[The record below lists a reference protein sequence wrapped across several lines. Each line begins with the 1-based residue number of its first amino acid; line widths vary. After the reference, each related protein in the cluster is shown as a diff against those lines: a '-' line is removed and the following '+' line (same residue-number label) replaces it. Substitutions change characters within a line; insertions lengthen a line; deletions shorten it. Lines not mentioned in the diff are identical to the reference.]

1 MEKVVKLTK
10 KDKFNMLKEIVV
22 DLGNDMLVEFID
34 NELSLLEKKSSKST
48 QTKTQIENE
57 KIKDLIVDM
66 LVELGK
72 PVSITELQKS
82 NDNLGVLSNQKIS
95 SLLTQLK
102 EENRV
107 VRVEEKKKAYFT
119 VASV

>member
-1 MEKVVKLTK
+1 MEKAVKLTK

-34 NELSLLEKKSSKST
+34 NELSLLERKSSKST
-48 QTKTQIENE
+48 QTKTQVENE
-57 KIKDLIVDM
+57 TIKDKMVEVLLVVD
-66 LVELGK
+66 K
-72 PVSITELQKS
+72 PVTITELQNANEEMS
-82 NDNLGVLSNQKIS
+82 AYSNQKLS
-95 SLLTQLK
+95 ALLKQLV

-107 VRVEEKKKAYFT
+107 VRIPDKKKTYFT